1 LAQLQKETNSEK
13 PTFNIIKLEKWL
25 KSLKID
31 MDPEDLGTALTD
43 LIKEGKLVIVAVQ
56 EKGILLSNSQPSV
69 PLKCGPNPTPWSH

>member
-1 LAQLQKETNSEK
+1 
-13 PTFNIIKLEKWL
+13 
-25 KSLKID
+25 